1 VFARRP
7 DGDLQFRFVP
17 DCFNAGLECGILL
30 QTCLVFAMPTQA
42 KPGDC
47 DDKNQHKD
55 GERSPKSALFA
66 DVAHV
71 RFLPLFVFRLHRYA
85 VHFETVPLGLVLE
98 NSIREPHAAPG
109 GRRGTLTNTGQE
121 DDMVR
126 STQKQKL
133 FNGRDF
139 SWMQF
144 NRRVLEEAEDG
155 ANPLLERVKFLAITG
170 SNLDEY
176 VEIRQAGLMQRIE
189 DGYREQG
196 YDGLRPDES
205 LATLTAEIQR
215 FVADQYRCWNDHLLP
230 TLRKQNVRLLEW
242 NDLNEEQR
250 AFAQSYFQR
259 EVDPLL
265 TPIAIDPA
273 HPFPRVLNK
282 ALCLALLL
290 RRKRKTSGPLVL
302 GVVTVP
308 RALPRF
314 VRLPA
319 AEGVFDY
326 LLLHELIAQNL
337 GGMYRGYEVVA
348 RAGFRVTRNSN
359 LYFEEEEARS
369 LLETIRVEL
378 HNRRKGDAVRLEIE
392 ADADAEIIERLRVNF
407 ELDEDQV
414 FRCDG
419 PLNLSRLM
427 FLYGDVAR
435 PDLKF
440 PAFTPRPFQLARNA
454 HDIYD
459 ELRHRDILLHHPYDS
474 YDTVVEFIEN
484 AAIDPA
490 VVTMKQTL
498 YRTSENSP
506 MFQALT
512 DAAATK
518 ETTLVVELMA
528 RFDEAS
534 NIRWA
539 RSMEDAGVQVFHGVV
554 GLKTHCKLAMLVR
567 RDEDGVTRRYCHLG
581 TGNYNPVTAR
591 FYTDLSLL
599 TCDPQITERVHMV
612 FNYLTAHAEI
622 NDYSPLLVA
631 PLTMAESFLG
641 LIRREMDHAKAGR
654 PAHIVAKMNALL
666 EPSVIEALYA
676 ASQAGVEIDLIIR
689 GLCILRPGV
698 KGLSENIRV
707 RSIVGRFLEHSRIF
721 HFANGGNDE
730 IYLGSADWMPRNLF
744 ERCEVVFP
752 VRDAAAL
759 ARIHDEILPAYL
771 ADTTKARLQQADGT
785 YVRASKVLK
794 DAPAFSSQ
802 DFLMQLAEGK
812 ADLDAIPKP
821 GTVAV
826 LAAKTARPKAHRPR
840 AAAKKAHAAD

>member
-1 VFARRP
+1 MGGAGHPSGWTGLSCGSTLSLVSSCFPLKRCRLSNTVLSAQMAR
-7 DGDLQFRFVP
+7 
-17 DCFNAGLECGILL
+17 
-30 QTCLVFAMPTQA
+30 T
-42 KPGDC
+42 K
-47 DDKNQHKD
+47 
-55 GERSPKSALFA
+55 
-66 DVAHV
+66 
-71 RFLPLFVFRLHRYA
+71 
-85 VHFETVPLGLVLE
+85 
-98 NSIREPHAAPG
+98 
-109 GRRGTLTNTGQE
+109 
-121 DDMVR
+121 
-126 STQKQKL
+126 QKQKL
-133 FNGRDF
+133 FTGRDH
-139 SWMQF
+139 SWIQF
-144 NRRVLEEAEDG
+144 NRRVLEEAADFS
-155 ANPLLERVKFLAITG
+155 NPLLERVKFLAITG

-205 LATLTAEIQR
+205 LASLTAEIHS
-215 FVADQYRCWNDHLLP
+215 FVEAQYRCWNDQLLP
-230 TLRKQNVRLLEW
+230 DLRKQGIRLLEW
-242 NDLNEEQR
+242 DELDEDAR
-250 AFAQSYFQR
+250 AYAQAYFQR

-290 RRKRKTSGPLVL
+290 RRKRKSSGPQVL

-319 AEGVFDY
+319 GDGTFDY
-326 LLLHELIAQNL
+326 LLLQDLIAQNL
-337 GGMYRGYEVVA
+337 SGMYRGYEVQSRVA
-348 RAGFRVTRNSN
+348 FRVTRNSN

-369 LLETIRVEL
+369 LLESIRVEL

-392 ADADAEIIERLRVNF
+392 TGADPEIIERLRVNF

-419 PLNLSRLM
+419 PVNLSRVM
-427 FLYGDVAR
+427 FFYSDIQRA
-435 PDLKF
+435 DLKF
-440 PAFTPRPFQLARNA
+440 PPFTPKPLHLSRKSTNIF
-454 HDIYD
+454 D
-459 ELRHRDILLHHPYDS
+459 ELRQHDVLLHHPYDS
-474 YDTVVEFIEN
+474 YD
-484 AAIDPA
+484 A
-490 VVTMKQTL
+490 VVDFIQQGADDPSVVSMKQTL
-498 YRTSENSP
+498 YRTSQDSP

-539 RSMEDAGVQVFHGVV
+539 RNMEDAGVQVFHGVV

-581 TGNYNPVTAR
+581 TGNYNPITAR

-622 NDYSPLLVA
+622 DDYRPLLVA

-641 LIRREMDHAKAGR
+641 LIRRETEHARAGR

-666 EPSVIEALYA
+666 EPSVIEALYD
-676 ASQAGVEIDLIIR
+676 ASSAGVEIDLIIR
-689 GLCILRPGV
+689 GLSILRPGV
-698 KGLSENIRV
+698 KGLSSRIRV

-721 HFANGGNDE
+721 HFANGGDDE

-752 VRDAAAL
+752 VKDPVVK

-771 ADTTKARLQQADGT
+771 ADTIKARLQQSDGT
-785 YVRASKVLK
+785 YRRASASKEG
-794 DAPAFSSQ
+794 PAFSAQ
-802 DFLMQLAEGK
+802 DFLIKLAEGK
-812 ADLDAIPKP
+812 ADISSIPK
-821 GTVAV
+821 VKA
-826 LAAKTARPKAHRPR
+826 LAPPARTTHASKPAPEP
-840 AAAKKAHAAD
+840 AHAAD

>member
-1 VFARRP
+1 MARTR
-7 DGDLQFRFVP
+7 
-17 DCFNAGLECGILL
+17 
-30 QTCLVFAMPTQA
+30 
-42 KPGDC
+42 
-47 DDKNQHKD
+47 
-55 GERSPKSALFA
+55 
-66 DVAHV
+66 
-71 RFLPLFVFRLHRYA
+71 
-85 VHFETVPLGLVLE
+85 
-98 NSIREPHAAPG
+98 
-109 GRRGTLTNTGQE
+109 
-121 DDMVR
+121 
-126 STQKQKL
+126 QKQKL
-133 FNGRDF
+133 FNGRDH

-144 NRRVLEEAEDG
+144 NRRVLEEAEDPS
-155 ANPLLERVKFLAITG
+155 NPLLERVKFLAITAN
-170 SNLDEY
+170 NLDEY
-176 VEIRQAGLMQRIE
+176 VEVRQAGLMQRIE
-189 DGYREQG
+189 DGYREPG
-196 YDGLRPDES
+196 YDGLRPGES
-205 LATLTAEIQR
+205 LAVLTAEIHS
-215 FVADQYRCWNDHLLP
+215 FVAAQYRCWNDQLLP
-230 TLRKQNVRLLEW
+230 ELSRQGIRLLEW
-242 NDLNEEQR
+242 KDLGEESR

-265 TPIAIDPA
+265 TPISIDPA

-290 RRKRKTSGPLVL
+290 RAKRRRSSPQIL

-319 AEGVFDY
+319 SDGGFDY
-326 LLLHELIAQNL
+326 LLLQDLIAQNL
-337 GGMYRGYEVVA
+337 VGMYRGYQVLSHA
-348 RAGFRVTRNSN
+348 AFRVTRNSN

-392 ADADAEIIERLRVNF
+392 AGADPEIVERLRVNF

-414 FRCDG
+414 FLGEG
-419 PLNLSRLM
+419 PVNLSRLM
-427 FLYGDVAR
+427 FFYGDVQR
-435 PDLKF
+435 PVFKF
-440 PAFTPRPFQLARNA
+440 PPFTPKPLKLSPNSANIF
-454 HDIYD
+454 D
-459 ELRHRDILLHHPYDS
+459 ELRLRDILLHHPYDS
-474 YDTVVEFIEN
+474 YDPVVDFIEQG
-484 AAIDPA
+484 AKDPA
-490 VVTMKQTL
+490 VLSMKQTL
-498 YRTSENSP
+498 YRTSQESP
-506 MFQALT
+506 VFEALIE
-512 DAAATK
+512 AAATK

-534 NIRWA
+534 NISWA

-599 TCDPQITERVHMV
+599 TCDPRITERVHMV

-622 NDYSPLLVA
+622 DDYRPLLVA

-641 LIRREMDHAKAGR
+641 LIRREQEHAKAGR

-666 EPSVIEALYA
+666 EPSVIEALYR
-676 ASQAGVEIDLIIR
+676 ASQAGVEIDLIVR

-698 KGLSENIRV
+698 KGMSERIRV

-744 ERCEVVFP
+744 ERCEVAFP
-752 VRDAAAL
+752 VNDPAAL

-771 ADTTKARLQQADGT
+771 ADTVKARLQQSNGS
-785 YVRASKVLK
+785 YVRAGKLLK
-794 DAPAFSSQ
+794 NAPPFASQ
-802 DFLMQLAEGK
+802 EFLMQLAEGK
-812 ADLDAIPKP
+812 VDLNAIP
-821 GTVAV
+821 
-826 LAAKTARPKAHRPR
+826 RPR
-840 AAAKKAHAAD
+840 HS